1 MKLANIK
8 VAVRIR
14 PLLEEER
21 KQGHTCSKLEVDL
34 ENKTIK

>member
-14 PLLEEER
+14 PLLDDEQR
-21 KQGHTCSKLEVDL
+21 QGHQCSKLEVDM
-34 ENKTIK
+34 ENKSIK